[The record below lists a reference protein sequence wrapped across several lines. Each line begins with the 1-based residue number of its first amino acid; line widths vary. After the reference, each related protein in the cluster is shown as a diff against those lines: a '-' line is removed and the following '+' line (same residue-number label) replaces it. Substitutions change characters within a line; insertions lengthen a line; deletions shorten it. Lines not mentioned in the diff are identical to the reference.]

1 LNIIARLFTVAI
13 SEANY
18 NNTDQQIWLLNNI
31 SSRINSLTTVSHSV
45 SNDTYSGYSG
55 MIELLVQVLDA
66 SAFKGYPSQ
75 YREVRQALTALLT
88 KYESDMPQEVIEEAR
103 KSYGNK
109 YSEFETELEKIEEE
123 LNTDGHLEDRSAF
136 YFFHREGKRESTL
149 RRAKRRQ
156 CRAED
161 MK

>member
-1 LNIIARLFTVAI
+1 
-13 SEANY
+13 
-18 NNTDQQIWLLNNI
+18 
-31 SSRINSLTTVSHSV
+31 
-45 SNDTYSGYSG
+45 
-55 MIELLVQVLDA
+55 MLVQVLDA
-66 SAFKGYPSQ
+66 SAFKGYPPQ

-123 LNTDGHLEDRSAF
+123 LNPDGDLEDRSAF

-149 RRAKRRQ
+149 RRAKRRKA
-156 CRAED
+156 RTED
-161 MK
+161 IK